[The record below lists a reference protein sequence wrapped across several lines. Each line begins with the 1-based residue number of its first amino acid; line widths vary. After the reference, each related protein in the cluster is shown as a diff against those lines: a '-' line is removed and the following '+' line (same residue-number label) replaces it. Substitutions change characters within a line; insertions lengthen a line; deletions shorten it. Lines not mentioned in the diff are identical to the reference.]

1 MRAGSVGVF
10 TRPRPTTDIALVSFH
25 TAIDRGI
32 DTQAWPNGA
41 EWLAG
46 AEWPELEF
54 YKARL
59 ALRTPTH
66 RPPVGQD
73 RKSKSLATQRTGAR
87 NPAAFGATKP
97 QLMH

>member
-1 MRAGSVGVF
+1 MCCSDRLN
-10 TRPRPTTDIALVSFH
+10 PPPTTDIALVSFH
-25 TAIDRGI
+25 TAIDRWI

-54 YKARL
+54 HKARL
-59 ALRTPTH
+59 ALRAPTH
-66 RPPVGQD
+66 RLPLGQD
-73 RKSKSLATQRTGAR
+73 RKSKPLATQRIGTR
-87 NPAAFGATKP
+87 NPAVFGGIKP